1 MVQVLVPLVQVL
13 VPQVL
18 VLWLAAV
25 LQLQLILVP
34 LLPGHQLWYH
44 NGTLA
49 SGSVTVTVDCGT
61 PIGNT
66 RAPMLQCYKLWYHSG
81 AGGSI
86 VLGQIMVSL

>member
-1 MVQVLVPLVQVL
+1 MLSSSGSITVTMLHIV
-13 VPQVL
+13 
-18 VLWLAAV
+18 A
-25 LQLQLILVP
+25 P
-34 LLPGHQLWYH
+34 LLQWYKFWYH
-44 NGTLA
+44 NGALA